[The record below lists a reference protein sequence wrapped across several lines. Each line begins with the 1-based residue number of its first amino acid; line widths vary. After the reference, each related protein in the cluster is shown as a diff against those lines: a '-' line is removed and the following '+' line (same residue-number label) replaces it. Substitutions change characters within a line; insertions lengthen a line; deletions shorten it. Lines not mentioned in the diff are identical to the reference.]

1 MGSCLRE
8 RVIQLLSQVHS
19 RGSWKPRHGCPPA
32 DNLGNSWYS
41 FLLRSCTVVRQ
52 VCRLRVRWLRWPAS
66 RLTQLA

>member
-19 RGSWKPRHGCPPA
+19 QGSWKLRLGSLPA

-41 FLLRSCTVVRQ
+41 FLQRSCTVVRQ
-52 VCRLRVRWLRWPAS
+52 VYRLRVRWLKWPAS
-66 RLTQLA
+66 RLTQLV